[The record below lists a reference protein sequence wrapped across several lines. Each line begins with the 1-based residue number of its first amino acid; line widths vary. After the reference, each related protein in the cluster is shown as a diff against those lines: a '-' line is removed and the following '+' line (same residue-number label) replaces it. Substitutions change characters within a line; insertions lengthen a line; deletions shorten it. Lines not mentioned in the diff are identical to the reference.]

1 MSDSPEIQELTMLRQ
16 QLAAMT
22 TERDDRIQSLQ
33 SIYTVVGGY
42 DKPVDVAVQNK
53 LAASQARCKQ
63 LEEGVK
69 LIALH
74 IEATQLCE
82 INPYDILKTCKELL
96 TPTERPP
103 A

>member
-22 TERDDRIQSLQ
+22 AERDEWQKKANWKHVHDDSLEIELQ
-33 SIYTVVGGY
+33 
-42 DKPVDVAVQNK
+42 QQF
-53 LAASQARCKQ
+53 AASQARCMQ